1 MKSATAVTP
10 TAAYDAAE
18 LVGRTRSGDASAWR
32 DLVNEYQPLLRR
44 IARHHRLSAEDADDA
59 VQLTWLRCV
68 EHIDQITHPD
78 RLRAWL
84 IAICRRESVHLATR
98 GRREVPFSGPEVE
111 RLADQRDGEDDP
123 FDEAV
128 RHDEHD
134 RLYSAIGA
142 LPQRQRALLVEL
154 LRNEGQSYLN
164 LSHHMNLPVGSLGP
178 TRQRA
183 LTRLRNDP
191 CLTDLS
197 SENSGRRPGPR
208 PGQARVRPHRAGP
221 RSPEASR

>member
-1 MKSATAVTP
+1 MKSATAVPP

-32 DLVNEYQPLLRR
+32 DLVNEYEPLLRR

-59 VQLTWLRCV
+59 VQLTWLRCI

-84 IAICRRESVHLATR
+84 VAICRRESIHLVAS
-98 GRREVPFSGPEVE
+98 GRREVPLSGPQVE
-111 RLADQRDGEDDP
+111 RLADQRDGEGDP

-134 RLYSAIGA
+134 RLYGAIGA
-142 LPQRQRALLVEL
+142 LPQRQRALVVEV
-154 LRNEGQSYLN
+154 LRNEGQSYLS
-164 LSHHMNLPVGSLGP
+164 LSHHLNLPVGSLGP

-191 CLTDLS
+191 RLTDLS
-197 SENSGRRPGPR
+197 SENPGRRPGSR
-208 PGQARVRPHRAGP
+208 PGQASVRLHRAGP
-221 RSPEASR
+221 RSPEVSR